1 MDNYPP
7 QIWANSCRAYEDGS
21 MECAC
26 YWCNEAML
34 FFPEDTVAVVTT
46 KLNEFAGLQ
55 CQKCARIYVGRHAFF
70 PCRHNPLN

>member
-7 QIWANSCRAYEDGS
+7 QVWSNSVRNYEDGS

-26 YWCNEAML
+26 YWCNEPML

-46 KLNEFAGLQ
+46 KLREFAGLQ
-55 CQKCARIYVGRHAFF
+55 CQNCARIHVGQHALY
-70 PCRHNPLN
+70 PCRHNPLK